1 MFADKLIKNLASKNS
16 SKNASLKDVT
26 LEFDTQVRGEYYDY
40 AVDLKKDS
48 DTPLTNQKTILE
60 VLTSPVNGHRCQ
72 FFNFG
77 HIPYSYFDDEYE
89 ATFPAWS
96 EGFLRLPAP
105 ICFFEFTTSLSS
117 QDIGAFTED
126 VVNFWKG
133 RGPIKNLNLGYLL
146 MEVYD
151 PELETSGV
159 SMETFGSMPNTGFIF
174 PAGAAK
180 VLYGERDAKRLPRSH
195 IEEGVVE
202 EFSVNTQVAPLLIML
217 GRLNAEG
224 IEKSVV
230 LPPEKLNRRRKK
242 RNQPELVT
250 HTTVRVAPYRAPLG
264 RSGPREGEDFT
275 PPRYHFR
282 RGHIRRFQN
291 GEKTWVRSCFVGS
304 PTDGSVQ
311 HDYVVNA

>member
-1 MFADKLIKNLASKNS
+1 MFADKIIKNLASKNS
-16 SKNASLKDVT
+16 SLKNMAMKFESGAYHDT
-26 LEFDTQVRGEYYDY
+26 LSVQKLSEAPRTE
-40 AVDLKKDS
+40 
-48 DTPLTNQKTILE
+48 QKTILE
-60 VLTSPVNGHRCQ
+60 VLTSPVHGHRCQ
-72 FFNFG
+72 FFDFG

-96 EGFLRLPAP
+96 EGFLKLPAP

-117 QDIGAFTED
+117 QALNDSFEKK
-126 VVNFWKG
+126 VVSLQPPL

-146 MEVYD
+146 AEVYD

-159 SMETFGSMPNTGFIF
+159 FMETFGSMPTTGFIF
-174 PAGAAK
+174 AAGAAK
-180 VLYGERDAKRLPRSH
+180 VRYGERDAKRIRLGSVEVGYG
-195 IEEGVVE
+195 EEVGEE

-242 RNQPELVT
+242 RKQPELVT

>member
-16 SKNASLKDVT
+16 SLKNIRICESYKEGAVKEERT
-26 LEFDTQVRGEYYDY
+26 L
-40 AVDLKKDS
+40 
-48 DTPLTNQKTILE
+48 LE
-60 VLTSPVNGHRCQ
+60 VFTTPRHGHMCQ
-72 FFNFG
+72 FFDFG
-77 HIPYSYFDDEYE
+77 HIPHSCVANEYE
-89 ATFPAWS
+89 AASSAWC
-96 EGFLRLPAP
+96 EGFLKLPAP
-105 ICFFEFTTSLSS
+105 LCFFEFSTSFSTQDLDNLFSRNSELPSS
-117 QDIGAFTED
+117 IAYNSERDDFVAGTVVAGLLLTESYYTDHEAF
-126 VVNFWKG
+126 
-133 RGPIKNLNLGYLL
+133 
-146 MEVYD
+146 
-151 PELETSGV
+151 GV
-159 SMETFGSMPNTGFIF
+159 HVQSFKAHPNTGEIC
-174 PAGAAK
+174 GSGSTEL
-180 VLYGERDAKRLPRSH
+180 LYGDKDGPGGLVPVTKMSNRVGDKPDGACLEAA
-195 IEEGVVE
+195 
-202 EFSVNTQVAPLLIML
+202 QLLIPL